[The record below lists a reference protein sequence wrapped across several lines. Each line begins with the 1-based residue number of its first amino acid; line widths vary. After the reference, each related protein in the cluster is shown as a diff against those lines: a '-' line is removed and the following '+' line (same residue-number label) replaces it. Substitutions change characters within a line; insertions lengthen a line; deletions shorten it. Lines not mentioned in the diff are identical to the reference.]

1 MDKESYQ
8 SDKHSATS
16 HRIFPL
22 NNSLFAV
29 RSWCPRNE
37 GAMFF
42 RTKTSGPRSYLQ
54 IVENRWEDGRPRQR
68 VIATLGRLDH
78 LQQSGQLDALLV
90 SGARLAQSVL
100 LLSAHA
106 KGQLPTITT
115 RRIGPAL
122 VFQRLWQ
129 QTGCQ
134 RVIEQLLDGRRFEF
148 DVERAIFL
156 TVLHRLFAPGS
167 DRAADKW
174 RTDYQIDGC
183 DVLQLHHLYRAM
195 AWLGE
200 ELPQDQQKG
209 KTPFAPRCTKDRIE
223 EALFAHRRDRFSDL
237 QLVFFDT
244 TSISFEGEG
253 GQEIGQ
259 RGYSKDHR
267 PDLYQMI
274 VGAVLDGQ
282 GRPLCCELWPGNT
295 TDVTTLIPVVDRL
308 RSRCGVR
315 RVCIVADRGMI
326 SQETIEALEQ
336 PERGWQYILG
346 ARMRSQTEVKDE
358 VLSRAGRYRSVHPP
372 RVKSDDPSPLKV
384 KEVWVDE
391 RRYVVC
397 LNEDEARKD
406 AADREATVAA
416 LREQLHSGDKSLVGN
431 KGYRRYPSGGGP
443 EHFRIDEAKVA
454 EEARYDGKW
463 VLRTNTDLD
472 AAEVALQ
479 YKRLGMVEHWFRSC
493 KSLLQTRP
501 IYHKC
506 DETIRGHGFCS
517 FLALVLRQ
525 ELQARLEERGHELE
539 GADVIQDL
547 DRLQMVEVEP
557 DGKRFLLRTEAQ
569 GTCGKVFQAVG
580 VALPPTVQQ
589 VSPTTPGEDAA
600 HSATPPG

>member
-1 MDKESYQ
+1 
-8 SDKHSATS
+8 
-16 HRIFPL
+16 
-22 NNSLFAV
+22 
-29 RSWCPRNE
+29 
-37 GAMFF
+37 MFF

-68 VIATLGRLDH
+68 VIATLGRLDQ

-122 VFQRLWQ
+122 IFERLWRE
-129 QTGCQ
+129 TGCR
-134 RVIEQLLDGRRFEF
+134 RVIEGLLDGRRFEC

-174 RTDYQIDGC
+174 KADYQIDGC
-183 DVLQLHHLYRAM
+183 DTLQLHHLYRAM

-200 ELPQDQQKG
+200 ALPCEQQAG

-223 EALFAHRRDRFSDL
+223 EGVFAHRRDLFTGL

-244 TSISFEGEG
+244 TSIYFEGDG
-253 GQEIGQ
+253 GQDIGQ
-259 RGYSKDHR
+259 RGYSKDRR

-282 GRPLCCELWPGNT
+282 GRPICCELWPGNT
-295 TDVTTLIPVVDRL
+295 ADVTTLIPVVDRL
-308 RSRCGVR
+308 RSRFGVGK
-315 RVCIVADRGMI
+315 VCVVADRGMI
-326 SQETIEALEQ
+326 SRETIQALEQ
-336 PERGWQYILG
+336 AERGWQYILG
-346 ARMRSQTEVKDE
+346 ARMRSQNEVKDE
-358 VLSRAGRYRSVHPP
+358 VLSRAGRYRVVHPS
-372 RVKSDDPSPLKV
+372 RAGSDDPSPLKV
-384 KEVWVDE
+384 KEVWVDD

-406 AADREATVAA
+406 AADREAIVAA
-416 LREQLHSGDKSLVGN
+416 LREQLRSGDKSLVGN
-431 KGYRRYPSGGGP
+431 KGYRRYLGGDCP
-443 EHFRIDEAKVA
+443 DHFRIDEAKVA
-454 EEARYDGKW
+454 EDARYDGKW
-463 VLRTNTDLD
+463 VLRTNTELD
-472 AAEVALQ
+472 SADVALQ
-479 YKRLGMVEHWFRSC
+479 YKQLWMVEQWFRSC

-506 DETIRGHGFCS
+506 DETIRGHVFCS

-525 ELQARLEERGHELE
+525 ELQSRLEERGHEFE
-539 GADVIQDL
+539 WADVIGDL
-547 DRLQMVEVEP
+547 DRLQMVEVEQ
-557 DGKRFLLRTEAQ
+557 DGKRFLLRSEVQ
-569 GTCGKVFQAVG
+569 GSCGKVFQTAG
-580 VALPPTVQQ
+580 VAIPPTVQQ
-589 VSPTTPGEDAA
+589 APPTSPGQEAA
-600 HSATPPG
+600 PSATPPG

>member
-1 MDKESYQ
+1 
-8 SDKHSATS
+8 
-16 HRIFPL
+16 
-22 NNSLFAV
+22 
-29 RSWCPRNE
+29 
-37 GAMFF
+37 MFF
-42 RTKTSGPRSYLQ
+42 RTKTSGPRTYLQ

-68 VIATLGRLDH
+68 VIATLGRLDQ
-78 LQQSGQLDALLV
+78 LQQTGQLDALLV
-90 SGARLAQSVL
+90 SGARLAQAVL

-106 KGQLPTITT
+106 QGQLPTITT

-122 VFQRLWQ
+122 IFQRLWQ

-134 RVIEQLLDGRRFEF
+134 QVIERLRDGRRFEF

-174 RTDYQIDGC
+174 KADYQIDGC
-183 DVLQLHHLYRAM
+183 EALQLHHLYRAM

-200 ELPQDQQKG
+200 ELPQDQQAG
-209 KTPFAPRCTKDRIE
+209 QTPFAPRCTKDRIE
-223 EALFAHRRDRFSDL
+223 EALFAHRRDLFSAL

-244 TSISFEGEG
+244 TSIYFEGNG
-253 GQEIGQ
+253 GEDIGQ

-308 RSRCGVR
+308 RSRFGVR

-326 SQETIEALEQ
+326 SQETLGALQQ

-346 ARMRSQTEVKDE
+346 ARMRAQNEVKDE
-358 VLSRAGRYRSVHPP
+358 VLSRAGRYRVVHPP

-384 KEVWVDE
+384 KEVWVE
-391 RRYVVC
+391 GRRYVVC
-397 LNEDEARKD
+397 LNEDQARKD
-406 AADREATVAA
+406 AADRAATVAA
-416 LREQLHSGDKSLVGN
+416 LREQLRAGDKSLVGN
-431 KGYRRYPSGGGP
+431 KGYRRYLSGSDSS
-443 EHFRIDEAKVA
+443 HFQIDEAKVT
-454 EEARYDGKW
+454 EDARYDGKW

-479 YKRLGMVEHWFRSC
+479 YKQLWMVEHWFRSC

-506 DETIRGHGFCS
+506 DETIRGHVFCS

-525 ELQARLEERGHELE
+525 ELQARLEGPGREWEW
-539 GADVIQDL
+539 ADVIDDL
-547 DRLQMVEVEP
+547 DRLQIVEVEQ
-557 DGKRFLLRTEAQ
+557 DGKRFLLRSEAQ

-589 VSPTTPGEDAA
+589 VSPTTPGQDAA
-600 HSATPPG
+600 HSATPLD

>member
-1 MDKESYQ
+1 
-8 SDKHSATS
+8 
-16 HRIFPL
+16 
-22 NNSLFAV
+22 
-29 RSWCPRNE
+29 
-37 GAMFF
+37 MFF
-42 RTKTSGPRSYLQ
+42 RTKASGPRSYLQ

-78 LQQSGQLDALLV
+78 LQQTGQLDALLV

-106 KGQLPTITT
+106 TGQLPTITT

-134 RVIEQLLDGRRFEF
+134 RVIEHLLDRRRFEC

-156 TVLHRLFAPGS
+156 TVLHRLVDPGS

-183 DVLQLHHLYRAM
+183 ESLQLHHLYRTM

-200 ELPQDQQKG
+200 ALPRDQQTG

-223 EALFAHRRDRFSDL
+223 EELFAHRRDLFTGL

-244 TSISFEGEG
+244 TSIYFEGDG
-253 GQEIGQ
+253 GEDIGQ
-259 RGYSKDHR
+259 RGFSKDHR
-267 PDLYQMI
+267 PDLYQMV

-282 GRPLCCELWPGNT
+282 GRPICCELWPGNT

-308 RSRCGVR
+308 RSRFGVR

-326 SQETIEALEQ
+326 SQETIEALEK
-336 PERGWQYILG
+336 PERGWLYILG
-346 ARMRSQTEVKDE
+346 ARMRSQNEVKDE
-358 VLSRAGRYRSVHPP
+358 VLSRAGRFRVVHPK
-372 RVKSDDPSPLKV
+372 RAESTAPSPLKI
-384 KEVWVDE
+384 KEVWVDD
-391 RRYVVC
+391 RRYIVC

-406 AADREATVAA
+406 AADREAIVAA
-416 LREQLHSGDKSLVGN
+416 LREQLRSGDKSLIGN
-431 KGYRRYPSGGGP
+431 TGYRRYLSGSDSP
-443 EHFRIDEAKVA
+443 HFRIDEAKIA
-454 EEARYDGKW
+454 EDARYDGKW

-472 AAEVALQ
+472 SAEVALQ
-479 YKRLGMVEHWFRSC
+479 YKQLWMVEHWFRSC
-493 KSLLQTRP
+493 KTLLQTRP

-506 DETIRGHGFCS
+506 DETIRGHVFCS

-525 ELQARLEERGHELE
+525 ELQARLEERGHDLE
-539 GADVIQDL
+539 WADVIADL
-547 DRLQMVEVEP
+547 DRLQLVEVEQ
-557 DGKRFLLRTEAQ
+557 DGKRFLLRSEVQ
-569 GTCGKVFQAVG
+569 GSCGKVFQAAG
-580 VALPPTVQQ
+580 VAMPPTVQQ
-589 VSPTTPGEDAA
+589 ASPTGPGRDAA